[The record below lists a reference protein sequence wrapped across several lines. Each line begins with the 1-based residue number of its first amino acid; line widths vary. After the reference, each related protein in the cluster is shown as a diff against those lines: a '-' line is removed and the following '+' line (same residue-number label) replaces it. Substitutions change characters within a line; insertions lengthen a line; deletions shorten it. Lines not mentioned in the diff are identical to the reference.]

1 MKSVHIIKDF
11 HPNHGPSNV
20 ILSASQSD
28 PSNCIIIS
36 LKRTYYKDTSRTII
50 SPLTNSLFSFIK
62 FYFLILFKLSI
73 IGKCTI
79 YYHLIHSYA
88 LGIINSLFL
97 GHNHFSVLVIHNVE
111 DYFFKSNLFSLLARV
126 IHYCFVVISD
136 KTLCVSRDLVKYSCD
151 YNPLLSSKDA
161 IVIYN
166 GVNSDDYYVSPYYR
180 NMVRTSLNI
189 KVHEFVILLCGHLI
203 HRKNFSFIFENAES
217 IFNKLG
223 IRFTIIVLGEG
234 ILKNEL
240 KKKSKTNLKFCRT
253 IFCGFSNKPVL
264 FYIAVDLLIIPS
276 LREGFGLVGIES
288 LLCSTPVI
296 AAKVPGLADV
306 LTRCEKSFLY
316 ESNDRNDFVNAFTRF
331 LNELHSIKNKCNT
344 ECYVPQY
351 FMTKHMSNSYKILT
365 EKLHAR

>member
-1 MKSVHIIKDF
+1 MKNIHIIKDF
-11 HPNHGPSNV
+11 SPNHGPSNV
-20 ILSASQSD
+20 ILGASQSD
-28 PSNCIIIS
+28 QLNCIIIA
-36 LKRTYYKDTSRTII
+36 LKSTDYKDASRTIL
-50 SPLTNSLFSFIK
+50 SPSNNSLFSFIK
-62 FYFLILFKLSI
+62 FYFLILFKISMV
-73 IGKCTI
+73 GKCTI
-79 YYHLIHSYA
+79 YYHLIHSYPI
-88 LGIINSLFL
+88 GIVNSLFF
-97 GHNHFSVLVIHNVE
+97 GHNHISVLVIHNVE
-111 DYFFKSNLFSLLARV
+111 DYFFKSNLLSFLARV

-136 KTLCVSRDLVKYSCD
+136 KTLCVSKDLVKYCCN
-151 YNPLLSSKDA
+151 YNPLLSSKDP

-180 NMVRTSLNI
+180 NLVRNSLNI

-240 KKKSKTNLKFCRT
+240 KEKSKFNLKFCRT

-264 FYIAVDLLIIPS
+264 FYNAVDLLIIPS

-296 AAKVPGLADV
+296 AAKVPGLTDV
-306 LTRCEKSFLY
+306 LARCDKSYLY
-316 ESNDRNDFVNAFTRF
+316 KSNDRNDFANAFTRF
-331 LNELHSIKNKCNT
+331 LDELHSIESKSNT
-344 ECYVPQY
+344 ECYVPKY
-351 FMTKHMSNSYKILT
+351 FMTDHMSNSYKILT